1 MKLEIDIQELLNR
14 GAYFGHRVART
25 NPRAVSYTYKAQ
37 NGIYLIDLFKTKA
50 DIEKAL
56 SALYESGTKEEGLLI
71 VGTKRLIK
79 AFLKELVDNTGIYS
93 LSEKWVGGFLTN
105 FEEISKNL
113 KVTNQMVEDKEKGHW
128 ASMPKHESS
137 KLDKKLNKYL
147 KVYEGVLKMEKL
159 PRNILI
165 IDIKKERNALKEA
178 QTIKPVYKIKYAT
191 NLCLYGVVDTNGDPT
206 QLDFP
211 MMMNDDSILA
221 LEYVLKSLV
230 DAYVG
235 GTKKAKK
242 PELKK

>member
-25 NPRAVSYTYKAQ
+25 NPRAVSYTYRAQ

-50 DIEKAL
+50 DIERAL
-56 SALYESGTKEEGLLI
+56 AALYESGAKEEGLLI

-79 AFLKELVDNTGIYS
+79 TFLKELVDNTGINY

-113 KVTNQMVEDKEKGHW
+113 KATNQMIDDKEKGHW
-128 ASMPKHESS
+128 ANMPKHESS
-137 KLDKKLNKYL
+137 KLDKKLKKYR

-178 QTIKPVYKIKYAT
+178 QTIKPIYKNKYST
-191 NLCLYGVVDTNGDPT
+191 DLCLYGIVDTNGDPT
-206 QLDFP
+206 QIDFP

-221 LEYVLKSLV
+221 LEYVLKRLV
-230 DAYVG
+230 DAYVS
-235 GTKKAKK
+235 GTKKVKK
-242 PELKK
+242 PEIK